1 MPSTYFALVII
12 YQAQKADGVYRA
24 LLQDWQ
30 NIAAG
35 SISDLAAWYVS
46 FLYFHHYNPTHIF
59 NDESFY
65 YLTTVDIATSWH

>member
-46 FLYFHHYNPTHIF
+46 FLYFHHNPTHIF